1 VADTKGKIMGVYYH
15 LLNDTK
21 RESVH
26 LGCHIKRGPLTQNEA
41 VHFALCNYMMVNLGD
56 ALRLCGDT
64 TDEGEDYADV
74 DLLTYKFGGPEVI
87 VKIVELLNAVY
98 GREKYAVVDGVGVE
112 RA

>member
-1 VADTKGKIMGVYYH
+1 VGVYYH

-26 LGCHIKRGPLTQNEA
+26 LDYHIKRGPLTQNEA
-41 VHFALCNYMMVNLGD
+41 VHFALCNYMMANLGD
-56 ALRLCGDT
+56 TLRLCGDT
-64 TDEGEDYADV
+64 TDEGEDYAEV
-74 DLLTYKFGGPEVI
+74 DLLTYKFDDPAVI
-87 VKIVELLNAVY
+87 VTIVELLNVVY

>member
-1 VADTKGKIMGVYYH
+1 MMGVYYH

-26 LGCHIKRGPLTQNEA
+26 LAYHIKRGPLTHNAA
-41 VHFALCNYMMVNLGD
+41 VHFALCNYMMANLGD
-56 ALRLCGDT
+56 TLRLCGDT
-64 TDEGEDYADV
+64 TDEGEDYAEV
-74 DLLTYKFGGPEVI
+74 DLLAYKFDEPEVI

>member
-1 VADTKGKIMGVYYH
+1 MGVYYH

-26 LGCHIKRGPLTQNEA
+26 LDGHIKRGPLTQNEA
-41 VHFALCNYMMVNLGD
+41 VHFALCNYMMSNLGD
-56 ALRLCGDT
+56 TLRLCGDT
-64 TDEGEDYADV
+64 MDEGEDYAEV
-74 DLLTYKFGGPEVI
+74 DLLAYTFDDPDVI

-98 GREKYAVVDGVGVE
+98 GREKYAVVGGVGVE